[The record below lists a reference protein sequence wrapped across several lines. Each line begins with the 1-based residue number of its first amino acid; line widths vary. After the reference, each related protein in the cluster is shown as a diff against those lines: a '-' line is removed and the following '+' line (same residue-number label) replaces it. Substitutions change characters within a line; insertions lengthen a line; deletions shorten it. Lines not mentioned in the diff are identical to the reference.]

1 MTAVDRY
8 SPNSLRRH
16 LSRLNSITF
25 RDDAGEIEY
34 FGQRILILR
43 RDMFKVLVGELEK
56 RHASGTGKMIL
67 GILGRSEGHEEGRT
81 LMADVMLES
90 ADRRSIPIFIK
101 NAVED
106 TNLGYGKL
114 KLGDLD
120 VSTKSATITT
130 QNSVEAMK
138 TGDSGEIGCFFL
150 LGYLEGLLS
159 ELLSTALMGSETA
172 CRGKG
177 NDTCRFEIGAG
188 LPPSK
193 WKL

>member
-1 MTAVDRY
+1 MFEV
-8 SPNSLRRH
+8 
-16 LSRLNSITF
+16 LS
-25 RDDAGEIEY
+25 E
-34 FGQRILILR
+34 
-43 RDMFKVLVGELEK
+43 ELEK
-56 RHASGTGKMIL
+56 RHALGTGKMIL
-67 GILGRSEGHEEGRT
+67 GILGRSEGREEGRT
-81 LMADVMLES
+81 LMADVVLDS

-101 NAVED
+101 IAVED

-114 KLGDLD
+114 KLGDFD
-120 VSTKSATITT
+120 VSTKSVTVTT

-138 TGDSGEIGCFFL
+138 RGDSGEVGCFFL

-159 ELLSTALMGSETA
+159 ELLSATLTGSETT

-177 NDTCRFEIGAG
+177 NDTCTFEIGAG